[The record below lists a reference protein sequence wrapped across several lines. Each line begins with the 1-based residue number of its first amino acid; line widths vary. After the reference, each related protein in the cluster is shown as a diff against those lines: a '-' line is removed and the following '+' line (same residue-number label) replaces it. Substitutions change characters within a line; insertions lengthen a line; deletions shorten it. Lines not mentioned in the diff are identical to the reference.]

1 MPICRGFRVEGLRF
15 RGVEGK
21 EGLGRE
27 FKISSAQGREFK
39 ISSFKVCTLDRQVKP

>member
-1 MPICRGFRVEGLRF
+1 MPICRSFRVEDLRF

-21 EGLGRE
+21 EGLDVKASR
-27 FKISSAQGREFK
+27 FSAQGREFK